1 MTGNRICVFALATP
15 FAILC
20 FVGPA
25 NAFPFDGSWKRSLM
39 TTDGHCGIIKVG
51 LAARG

>member
-1 MTGNRICVFALATP
+1 MTGNWICAFALATP
-15 FAILC
+15 FGILC
-20 FVGPA
+20 FMGPA
-25 NAFPFDGSWKRSLM
+25 TAFFFDGSWKRSLV

>member
-1 MTGNRICVFALATP
+1 MTGNRICAFALATP

-25 NAFPFDGSWKRSLM
+25 NVFPFDGNWKWSLV

>member
-1 MTGNRICVFALATP
+1 MTGNRICAFALATP

-20 FVGPA
+20 CVGPA
-25 NAFPFDGSWKRSLM
+25 NAFPFDGNWKWSLV
-39 TTDGHCGIIKVG
+39 TTDGQCGIIKVG